1 MNGRAGVGETLAS
14 GSRDCR
20 DASRSQAAPRTA
32 GRWRAG
38 GREGGS
44 SRRPRR
50 ERAPRTPA
58 PPRRASGA
66 VKKPICLVPL
76 AVHGR
81 CFITAAQPTRTVAG
95 DRPHAR
101 PCLRLPPQ
109 NFLGLP
115 PPLHL
120 CPRDLPP
127 GAPSTLRDWSLL
139 VGGGLPHRWGPQARD
154 VTHSG
159 VLSSWDC
166 SSPGSSPG
174 ARWKHPGA
182 RSAFILGAPLGAGRT
197 RCPIAQKGRWKLGT
211 GQLHKGPQAH
221 WALSGIGGWG
231 DPGPGPD
238 QSTPPHSPPQAGTSD
253 TGSSSP
259 RSPWSRRRSGPACT
273 GTAGLWS
280 GSTRSPLP
288 DLLDRGRRSVTRAGT
303 LSCSCQPRP
312 AVPSR
317 APSLPGRGGEEGTA
331 RPRGPCQRRQGQ
343 SAARKLLQI
352 LLSSCV
358 PHGGQRGRAVCGPW
372 VPSQHRPRG
381 PRCRP
386 GGPHP
391 HFPRWGSFR
400 ASCCPP
406 HETGLLVHSL
416 APWQPLCRLVCPL
429 QEVSAN
435 VPFSGCRETPEGL
448 VFSFGRTHGSWMF
461 PGHGSNPSR
470 RSDPGW
476 RSCRARSLTG
486 CATRELPVT
495 IFRL

>member
-1 MNGRAGVGETLAS
+1 M
-14 GSRDCR
+14 
-20 DASRSQAAPRTA
+20 
-32 GRWRAG
+32 
-38 GREGGS
+38 
-44 SRRPRR
+44 
-50 ERAPRTPA
+50 PA

-166 SSPGSSPG
+166 RSPGSSPG

-197 RCPIAQKGRWKLGT
+197 RCPIAQKGRWKLGK

-221 WALSGIGGWG
+221 WALSGVGGWG

-280 GSTRSPLP
+280 GSTRSPPP
-288 DLLDRGRRSVTRAGT
+288 DLLDRVPAGAGRRERPDPGAPASGGRARALLGNFSRSFCRPVCPTEDRGAGLCVDHGSPLSIDPGVHAVAREGHTRTSHDGALSV
-303 LSCSCQPRP
+303 RP
-312 AVPSR
+312 AVHPTRPASWSTVSR
-317 APSLPGRGGEEGTA
+317 RGSPCAVWSAPF
-331 RPRGPCQRRQGQ
+331 RRSRQM
-343 SAARKLLQI
+343 S
-352 LLSSCV
+352 
-358 PHGGQRGRAVCGPW
+358 
-372 VPSQHRPRG
+372 PSQGAGKRLRG
-381 PRCRP
+381 WCSLLAAPTAAGCSQATDRTQVAGVIRAGAAAVP
-386 GGPHP
+386 GP
-391 HFPRWGSFR
+391 
-400 ASCCPP
+400 
-406 HETGLLVHSL
+406 
-416 APWQPLCRLVCPL
+416 
-429 QEVSAN
+429 
-435 VPFSGCRETPEGL
+435 
-448 VFSFGRTHGSWMF
+448 
-461 PGHGSNPSR
+461 
-470 RSDPGW
+470 
-476 RSCRARSLTG
+476 
-486 CATRELPVT
+486 
-495 IFRL
+495 